1 MPLAATWMD
10 LDIIMNEMLKKNK
23 YHISLMYRINKKMIQ
38 KNLFIKTET
47 NAQILEAILWIP
59 QVKPLGRRNNWEG
72 GNNIYTLLYEI
83 DD

>member
-1 MPLAATWMD
+1 MD

-23 YHISLMYRINKKMIQ
+23 YHISLIYRINKKMIQ

-59 QVKPLGRRNNWEG
+59 
-72 GNNIYTLLYEI
+72 
-83 DD
+83 